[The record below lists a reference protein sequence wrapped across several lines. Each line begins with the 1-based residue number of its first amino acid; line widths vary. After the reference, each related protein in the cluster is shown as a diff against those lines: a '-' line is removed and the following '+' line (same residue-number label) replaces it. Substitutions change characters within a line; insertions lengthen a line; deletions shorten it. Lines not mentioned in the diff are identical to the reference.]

1 MLGFLTEMCMWTISL
16 SFFLTACGQAPLNT
30 RIVGG
35 VSGLGWMEESEDP
48 IAGGKRLLLTKQMN
62 KQKLPR
68 RGKNKLAGWLA
79 SRQGRAGLDKAGQ
92 DTDDI
97 WH

>member
-1 MLGFLTEMCMWTISL
+1 
-16 SFFLTACGQAPLNT
+16 
-30 RIVGG
+30 
-35 VSGLGWMEESEDP
+35 MEESEDP

-62 KQKLPR
+62 KQNYPVGEKT
-68 RGKNKLAGWLA
+68 NWLA

-97 WH
+97 